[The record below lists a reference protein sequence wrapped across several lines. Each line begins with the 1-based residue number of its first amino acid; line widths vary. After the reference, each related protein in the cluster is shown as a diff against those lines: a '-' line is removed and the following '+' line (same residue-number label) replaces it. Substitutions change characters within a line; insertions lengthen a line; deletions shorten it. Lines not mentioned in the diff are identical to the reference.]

1 MGKGDTPR
9 PMNKARYDKNYEKIY
24 GDSKAAKNRREL
36 FKQARKEAKLTE
48 SFEIDLLAD
57 VETGIDAYEE
67 LVRKAFLGNKACV
80 DLGA

>member
-48 SFEIDLLAD
+48 SFEIDLTEN
-57 VETGIDAYEE
+57 VEERDNYYK
-67 LVRKAFLGNKACV
+67 LVRSSFLGNYV
-80 DLGA
+80 